1 MQEKQSINVA
11 ACPVTASHEATAC
24 VPVSISPFADACT
37 VDVECCGSPVIHSG
51 DESCC
56 GTLNGSCEFT
66 VSQKMRINIPIAF
79 GADII
84 VGGTYVQNGQTSG
97 ITDGECCNCNCFEL
111 EDELEILE

>member
-56 GTLNGSCEFT
+56 G
-66 VSQKMRINIPIAF
+66 
-79 GADII
+79 
-84 VGGTYVQNGQTSG
+84 
-97 ITDGECCNCNCFEL
+97 
-111 EDELEILE
+111 